1 MNIMIKLRKIKREGN
16 LISAN
21 VEVCQT
27 HPEFFDITIDVVE
40 EKIVK
45 TTRKTTDMCVGQAI
59 AKLVNIAK
67 TYSPSNTPKEE
78 SSVWY

>member
-1 MNIMIKLRKIKREGN
+1 MNIMIILREIRREGN

-21 VEVCQT
+21 VEVCRT

-45 TTRKTTDMCVGQAI
+45 
-59 AKLVNIAK
+59 
-67 TYSPSNTPKEE
+67 
-78 SSVWY
+78 